1 MEVLG
6 MGLFFEDLPVG
17 RRFKTFGRTVTEAD
31 ITNFVNCV
39 GMTEVLFTNVE
50 YLKTQSEIGKR
61 FAPGALTFSMA
72 EGLLAVYS
80 SQMTGEAFL
89 GLELK
94 IDAPT
99 YAGDTIHVETE
110 ITESRQSRSR
120 PHLGIVHSQNRV
132 VNQRQEMVM
141 NYKAVRMIRVRG
153 SEK

>member
-17 RRFKTFGRTVTEAD
+17 RCFKTFGRTVTEAD

-110 ITESRQSRSR
+110 ITESRQSRSK

-132 VNQRQEMVM
+132 INQRQEVVM